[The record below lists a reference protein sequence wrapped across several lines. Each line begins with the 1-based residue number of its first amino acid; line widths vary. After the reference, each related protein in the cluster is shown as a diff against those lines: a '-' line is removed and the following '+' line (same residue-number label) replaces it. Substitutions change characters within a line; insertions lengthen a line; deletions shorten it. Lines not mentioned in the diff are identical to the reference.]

1 MKRLDGKVAAV
12 TGAASGIGF
21 ATAMRLAS
29 DGATVIIL
37 DLNEENGSKCAAEIS
52 AGGGHAAFFRLDVTS
67 EEDWD
72 SLVEFAKNE
81 YGSLH
86 ILVNCAGI
94 NVRYALTEMDL
105 ADWNQIINVCLTGI
119 MLGMRATAPLIRD
132 SGGGAMVNIGSAA
145 GILGHPNTAYTTAK
159 HGLVGL
165 SKSAALELIDWGIRV
180 NMVHPGTVRTPMM
193 DPNGSLALTFAEYS
207 PAGRAA
213 MPEEIAAAISFLVS
227 DDSSYITGTELPVD
241 AGFSSFSL
249 YRRLWADAQAKAAKK
264 GDGFRT

>member
-1 MKRLDGKVAAV
+1 MMMKRLDGKVAAV

-105 ADWNQIINVCLTGI
+105 TDWNQIINVCLTGI

-145 GILGHPNTAYTTAK
+145 GILAIPIRLIRRQNTAWSGFQSQPPLSLLTGGS
-159 HGLVGL
+159 GLTW
-165 SKSAALELIDWGIRV
+165 SIRA
-180 NMVHPGTVRTPMM
+180 P
-193 DPNGSLALTFAEYS
+193 
-207 PAGRAA
+207 
-213 MPEEIAAAISFLVS
+213 
-227 DDSSYITGTELPVD
+227 
-241 AGFSSFSL
+241 
-249 YRRLWADAQAKAAKK
+249 
-264 GDGFRT
+264 